1 MQSKWCWAETRKEL
15 LLQQKIWERNFKT
28 ATHKIRAIELLWLYS
43 LKACRPGLQ
52 RWF

>member
-15 LLQQKIWERNFKT
+15 LLQQKIWEHNFKT
-28 ATHKIRAIELLWLYS
+28 ATHKIRAIES